1 VFLNENILLNF
12 LNSIYGEERH
22 FIQKTQGSLI
32 AFKGIAVKNR
42 DKSQK
47 NTWKLNIKF
56 PREVNHNEKTLI
68 SFGIY

>member
-32 AFKGIAVKNR
+32 AFKGIAVKKKEINR
-42 DKSQK
+42 RKIPE
-47 NTWKLNIKF
+47 N
-56 PREVNHNEKTLI
+56 
-68 SFGIY
+68 